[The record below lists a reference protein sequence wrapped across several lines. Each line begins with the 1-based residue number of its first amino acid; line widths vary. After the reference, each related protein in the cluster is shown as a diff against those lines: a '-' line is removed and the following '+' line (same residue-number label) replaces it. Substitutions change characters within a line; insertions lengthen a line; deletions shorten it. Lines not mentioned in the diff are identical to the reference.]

1 MKDFPNIL
9 YSLLRQRGMTQ
20 KMLADKAH
28 TTEAT
33 ISRYLTDTKRMPRAD
48 LIVSIAEALDVSTD
62 YLLGLS
68 PIASRQSLSPEM
80 EELFSC
86 YSKASES
93 DRKVIWAV
101 LDKYQ
106 AVNFKIA
113 ASGQDQWNP
122 NDSSSRQAAIKK
134 FEDE

>member
-68 PIASRQSLSPEM
+68 PIASRQSLSPDM
-80 EELFSC
+80 EELFSL
-86 YSKASES
+86 Y
-93 DRKVIWAV
+93 
-101 LDKYQ
+101 
-106 AVNFKIA
+106 
-113 ASGQDQWNP
+113 
-122 NDSSSRQAAIKK
+122 
-134 FEDE
+134 

>member
-1 MKDFPNIL
+1 
-9 YSLLRQRGMTQ
+9 
-20 KMLADKAH
+20 
-28 TTEAT
+28 
-33 ISRYLTDTKRMPRAD
+33 
-48 LIVSIAEALDVSTD
+48 
-62 YLLGLS
+62 
-68 PIASRQSLSPEM
+68 M

-106 AVNFKIA
+106 AVDFKIA

>member
-62 YLLGLS
+62 YLLYLLRWKNCF
-68 PIASRQSLSPEM
+68 PATPKHQ
-80 EELFSC
+80 
-86 YSKASES
+86 
-93 DRKVIWAV
+93 KVIV
-101 LDKYQ
+101 RL
-106 AVNFKIA
+106 
-113 ASGQDQWNP
+113 SGRFWTNIRLLI
-122 NDSSSRQAAIKK
+122 SR
-134 FEDE
+134 